1 MPFKAR
7 VLVAGNFLS
16 ALGNGFVFPFMFIYL
31 HEIRGI
37 SSALAG
43 VVAGYGMLASL
54 IFSPLHGYLIDHWGP
69 RPVLLGSLIVSAVGY
84 GGMAKISSF
93 TSAILIFTII
103 SFGQSAMWPSQSALG
118 VEIVPSEYVTRYF
131 GAQFALMNLG
141 LGLGGLIS
149 SIFVLN
155 GKASSYERLYLID
168 GVSFLIYFIFVIFI
182 KDVGH
187 RTSKERIARSEI
199 GEGWGDV
206 LKDKKFIK
214 YWLVAVLCIFS
225 GYSQLEVGFTAFSR
239 KFAHVSP
246 GVLAWAFATNTI
258 LIATTQLWFTKKV
271 EKAEPR
277 KALATAVFFWILA
290 WITLAFSGMI
300 TSLAVALVILNQA
313 VFGIGEMIWSPVMP
327 SVINSLA
334 PEHLRGRYN
343 AFGANAWQIAG
354 IGGPIVAGTLIGAN
368 LQWFWIST
376 LIIGLA
382 LAGYFAL
389 RLDISPSK

>member
-1 MPFKAR
+1 MFKQQKTK
-7 VLVAGNFLS
+7 N
-16 ALGNGFVFPFMFIYL
+16 Y
-31 HEIRGI
+31 
-37 SSALAG
+37 
-43 VVAGYGMLASL
+43 
-54 IFSPLHGYLIDHWGP
+54 
-69 RPVLLGSLIVSAVGY
+69 
-84 GGMAKISSF
+84 SF
-93 TSAILIFTII
+93 
-103 SFGQSAMWPSQSALG
+103 
-118 VEIVPSEYVTRYF
+118 
-131 GAQFALMNLG
+131 
-141 LGLGGLIS
+141 
-149 SIFVLN
+149 
-155 GKASSYERLYLID
+155 
-168 GVSFLIYFIFVIFI
+168 
-182 KDVGH
+182 
-187 RTSKERIARSEI
+187 
-199 GEGWGDV
+199 
-206 LKDKKFIK
+206 
-214 YWLVAVLCIFS
+214 
-225 GYSQLEVGFTAFSR
+225 AF
-239 KFAHVSP
+239 
-246 GVLAWAFATNTI
+246 
-258 LIATTQLWFTKKV
+258 
-271 EKAEPR
+271 